1 MDYSFLL
8 WIAII
13 LLSTKILG
21 VASQKIN
28 MPQVVG
34 ALLAGI
40 ILGPSVLNVVSGTD
54 FINQV
59 AEIGVILLMFQAGL
73 GTDFTELKKTGV
85 ASLVIALIGVIVP
98 MIGGALT
105 YCTFFGFEKLATDS
119 AYLIE
124 VIFVGVVL
132 MATSVSI
139 TVETLREMGKL
150 NGRMGTAILG
160 AAIIDDIIGIIVL
173 TLITSLKDP
182 KVDPGI
188 SILKI
193 VLFFVFIGV
202 VAVIVNFFMTKVL
215 KEIKNKHRVAIFS
228 LSFAFFMSF
237 FAEHFF
243 GVADITG
250 AYFAGLILCNTSPK
264 NYVDDKVNITSYM
277 IFGPVFFASIGIK
290 TDLSNG
296 MDMNIIW
303 FSLALLVVAV
313 LSKIIGCGLG
323 AKLCKFN
330 NKDALAIGVGMVSRG
345 EVALI
350 VADKGTQAGI
360 IDAALYPAIVLVV
373 IVTTVITP
381 VLLKMVLAERNNK
394 KKNKNSKKTQ
404 STATAG

>member
-73 GTDFTELKKTGV
+73 GTDFAELKKTGI
-85 ASLVIALIGVIVP
+85 ASLVIALIGVVVP
-98 MIGGALT
+98 MLGGALT
-105 YCTFFGFEKLATDS
+105 YCAFFGFERLATDS
-119 AYLIE
+119 TYLIE
-124 VIFVGVVL
+124 IIFVGVVL

-182 KVDPGI
+182 NVEPGI

-193 VLFFVFIGV
+193 ALFFVFIGV
-202 VAVIVNFFMTKVL
+202 VAVVVNFFMTKVL
-215 KEIKNKHRVAIFS
+215 KEIRNKHRVAIFS
-228 LSFAFFMSF
+228 LSFAFFLSF

-250 AYFAGLILCNTSPK
+250 AYFAGLILCNSSPK
-264 NYVDDKVNITSYM
+264 NYVDDKVNVTSYM
-277 IFGPVFFASIGIK
+277 VFGPVFFASIGIK

-313 LSKIIGCGLG
+313 LSKIIGCGVG

-330 NKDALAIGVGMVSRG
+330 NKEALAIGVGMVSRG

-350 VADKGTQAGI
+350 VADKGTKAGI
-360 IDAALYPAIVLVV
+360 IDASLYPAIVLVV
-373 IVTTVITP
+373 IVTTIITP
-381 VLLKMVLAERNNK
+381 ILLKMVLSDKNK
-394 KKNKNSKKTQ
+394 KKSKKAK
-404 STATAG
+404 STAAVG

>member
-73 GTDFTELKKTGV
+73 GTDFAELKKTGI
-85 ASLVIALIGVIVP
+85 ASLVIALIGVVVP
-98 MIGGALT
+98 MLGGALT
-105 YCTFFGFEKLATDS
+105 YCAFFGFERLATDS
-119 AYLIE
+119 TYLIE
-124 VIFVGVVL
+124 IIFVGVVL

-182 KVDPGI
+182 NVEPGI

-193 VLFFVFIGV
+193 ALFFVFIGV
-202 VAVIVNFFMTKVL
+202 VAVVVNFFMTKVL
-215 KEIKNKHRVAIFS
+215 KEIRNKHRVAIFS
-228 LSFAFFMSF
+228 LSFAFFLSF

-250 AYFAGLILCNTSPK
+250 AYFAGLILCNSSPK
-264 NYVDDKVNITSYM
+264 NYVDDKVNVTSYM
-277 IFGPVFFASIGIK
+277 VFGPVFFASIGIK

-296 MDMNIIW
+296 MNMNIIW

-313 LSKIIGCGLG
+313 LSKIIGCGVG

-330 NKDALAIGVGMVSRG
+330 NKEALAIGVGMVSRG

-350 VADKGTQAGI
+350 VADKGTKAGI
-360 IDAALYPAIVLVV
+360 IDASLYPAIVLVV
-373 IVTTVITP
+373 IVTTIITP
-381 VLLKMVLAERNNK
+381 ILLKMVLSDKNK
-394 KKNKNSKKTQ
+394 KKSKKAK
-404 STATAG
+404 STAAVG